1 MKRQTIL
8 RTILGFIIAAVHIV
22 PFYIVLMVSLK
33 EHGDMSSKWIPP
45 KVPVLSNYLAALT
58 SGNLPRAMLNTLLVT
73 AFALA
78 LTLFAALLA
87 SYPLARVK
95 SRLSGIII
103 NLTLVVMMIPTLTIL
118 VPLYI
123 TFVRMGL
130 INTYIGL
137 ILVLTTFALPLST
150 FLISNFVREVP
161 VDLEQAAAIDGCTAV
176 GAYLRII
183 VPQLRPV
190 LASAAILTGV
200 RMWNDYRFAR
210 YLLQRTRMRTIAVT
224 ISQYFSEFASQI
236 NIAAAAAVLGIIPVV
251 AAFLFLQRYFV
262 AGLGEGALK

>member
-78 LTLFAALLA
+78 FTLFAALLA

-161 VDLEQAAAIDGCTAV
+161 VDLEQAAAIDGCTAA

-200 RMWNDYRFAR
+200 KMWNDYRFAR

-251 AAFLFLQRYFV
+251 VAFLVLQRHFV

>member
-1 MKRQTIL
+1 MKRQTIF

-161 VDLEQAAAIDGCTAV
+161 VDLEQAAAIDGFEAK
-176 GAYLRII
+176 R
-183 VPQLRPV
+183 Q
-190 LASAAILTGV
+190 
-200 RMWNDYRFAR
+200 
-210 YLLQRTRMRTIAVT
+210 
-224 ISQYFSEFASQI
+224 ASQPW
-236 NIAAAAAVLGIIPVV
+236 L
-251 AAFLFLQRYFV
+251 
-262 AGLGEGALK
+262 